1 MDKRE
6 LEPSAPMILLVFS
19 LVVVAARGMSVDK
32 VMGLSPLLSPSATNS
47 FSMNDNEKTNEGA
60 MTFLRS
66 QETKRKES
74 DGKNRLGFPSLKLL
88 RAPNVEPEAIFDL
101 SDKLHPDIEKKEQQK
116 TKHEEDDAAIESI
129 RNAIVAS
136 GVVMP

>member
-6 LEPSAPMILLVFS
+6 LEPSAPMIILVFS

-101 SDKLHPDIEKKEQQK
+101 SDKLHPDIEKKEQQNQ
-116 TKHEEDDAAIESI
+116 TEHYS
-129 RNAIVAS
+129 
-136 GVVMP
+136 